1 MTVANRMRE
10 ITDKIVA
17 QKAAKE
23 EERISGIYNS
33 FLSKIEKI
41 ANEGLSSAIIKNQG
55 LDNDK
60 IVDRFISD
68 GFKVDVTKMNDNYVT
83 W

>member
-1 MTVANRMRE
+1 MTVANKMRE
-10 ITDKIVA
+10 ITDKVVA

-23 EERISGIYNS
+23 EERISEISNS
-33 FLSKIEKI
+33 LLSKIEKI

-60 IVDRFISD
+60 IIGRFIAD
-68 GFKVDVTKMNDNYVT
+68 GFKVDTTKSHDNYIA